1 MSGDSDSIPAS
12 PPKAGLI
19 RHGVAGLTTVSLAL
33 WAVVIFLP
41 LVILFAQAISP
52 SAKAE
57 FEISNQIFASIFRSF
72 ALAAVIAAAAV
83 LLGWVPG
90 RLLGTCRARKDLLL
104 LLLLMPLVLP
114 RYVLYYAWML
124 LLSPTTRL
132 GAYLSS
138 KPELARFVG
147 SFSSSSVLILWYWPL
162 AALLIAQG
170 WRNIDRQ
177 IWDCASLDANGF
189 QMFKRITLPLLAWPL
204 FLAFGVCFVLSL
216 SEFATFHLA
225 GIQTIGTE
233 LAVLYQLTGSESY
246 LARAAWPVSVVAL
259 ILAIVLGKS
268 SRSWVSTGHLT
279 VLSAAARGTAI
290 LAVFSRAGSPCHFEF
305 QSWRWVLLVIL
316 IGVSLIVPLSLL
328 ISNMTG
334 TQAFRQFFE
343 LHLDELSWS
352 LVIAAVAAG
361 MAYLIAFGA
370 LMLESRG
377 GVGSFSN
384 TACEVPA
391 KQGIVGG
398 GCRLL
403 SLVVRTTI
411 FLVMFVPASLVAVSL
426 LRMLSV
432 CNVPVALRQSWLIVS
447 AGQAGRFAGVA
458 LILMLL
464 TRYSH
469 EKQVSEMASLD
480 GASWFKTWWYV
491 HLPHTWPVFVGTFI
505 LIVVF
510 SITELSATMVL
521 LPAGLPNFAQRLL
534 NQMHYARDQ
543 QVIAS
548 CLVLSCL
555 FLVLTAVVVLLLRI
569 IRIRQLT
576 MLIIFTACVSGVIG
590 CDDKS
595 GLNDVPKIVDAFGRT
610 GRGQGEFIYPRAIDI
625 TGDGFLFIVD
635 KTGRIQRLGPK
646 GDFLDVIKMPLTEAG
661 KPTGLSIAPNGNLYV
676 ADTHYHR
683 VVVFSPDGKLID
695 EFGRFGQGDS
705 CFIYPTD
712 VAFSEDGRI
721 FVSEY
726 GGNDRVS
733 VFTEQG
739 DFLYCFGTA
748 GERAGQLARPS
759 ALCVDNV
766 RKCLYVVDACNHR
779 VAIYNL
785 DGKLLGYIGSA
796 GRAPGQL
803 RYPYDLALLSDGTL
817 VVCEYGN
824 NRLQLFSP
832 EGLSLAV
839 YGRAGRQ
846 LGELAYPWGLAVD
859 VRRRAFIVDAGNN
872 RIQVW
877 QL

>member
-1 MSGDSDSIPAS
+1 VSGDGDSVPAS

-19 RHGVAGLTTVSLAL
+19 RPGVAGLTIVSLAL
-33 WAVVIFLP
+33 WAVIIFLP
-41 LVILFAQAISP
+41 LVILFAQAIFTT
-52 SAKAE
+52 AE
-57 FEISNQIFASIFRSF
+57 SEISNQIFASMFRSF

-147 SFSSSSVLILWYWPL
+147 SFSSSTVLILWYWPL

-177 IWDCASLDANGF
+177 IWDSASLDADGF
-189 QMFKRITLPLLAWPL
+189 QMFKKITLPLLARPL

-233 LAVLYQLTGSESY
+233 LAVLYQLTGSESC
-246 LARAAWPVSVVAL
+246 LVRAAWPVSTVAL

-268 SRSWVSTGHLT
+268 SRSWVMP
-279 VLSAAARGTAI
+279 AAAVGTI
-290 LAVFSRAGSPCHFEF
+290 EF
-305 QSWRWVLLVIL
+305 KSQGWRWVVLFVL

-334 TQAFRQFFE
+334 TQAFQQFFE
-343 LHLDELSWS
+343 LHLDGLSWS

-370 LMLESRG
+370 LMLERRSQKSG
-377 GVGSFSN
+377 HLSSVFCPLSSVF
-384 TACEVPA
+384 
-391 KQGIVGG
+391 GG

-426 LRMLSV
+426 LRMLAV
-432 CNVPVALRQSWLIVS
+432 CNVPVALRQGWYIVS

-469 EKQVSEMASLD
+469 EKQVSEMARSD

-576 MLIIFTACVSGVIG
+576 MLMIFTVCVFGLTG

-595 GLNDVPKIVDAFGRT
+595 GLTDVPKIVDAFGRT

-625 TGDGFLFIVD
+625 TSDNGSLFIVD
-635 KTGRIQRLGPK
+635 KTGRIQRLSPK

-695 EFGRFGQGDS
+695 EFGRFGQDNS

-712 VAFSEDGRI
+712 VAFSGDGRI

-759 ALCVDNV
+759 ALCVDHV
-766 RKCLYVVDACNHR
+766 RKRLYVADACNHR

-803 RYPYDLALLSDGTL
+803 RYPYDLACFSDGTL

-832 EGLSLAV
+832 EGRSLAV

-859 VRRRAFIVDAGNN
+859 GRRRAFIVDAGNN

>member
-1 MSGDSDSIPAS
+1 VSGDSDSVPVS

-19 RHGVAGLTTVSLAL
+19 RPGVAGLTIVSLAL
-33 WAVVIFLP
+33 WAVIICLP
-41 LVILFAQAISP
+41 LVILFAQAIFET
-52 SAKAE
+52 AE
-57 FEISNQIFASIFRSF
+57 SQISTQIFASMFRSF
-72 ALAAVIAAAAV
+72 VLAAVIAAAAV

-147 SFSSSSVLILWYWPL
+147 SFSSSTVLILWYWPL

-177 IWDCASLDANGF
+177 IWDCASLDADGF
-189 QMFKRITLPLLAWPL
+189 QMFKKITLPLLARPL

-233 LAVLYQLTGSESY
+233 LAVLYQLTGSESC
-246 LARAAWPVSVVAL
+246 LAKAAWPVSTVAL

-268 SRSWVSTGHLT
+268 SHSWVLP
-279 VLSAAARGTAI
+279 AAAVGTI
-290 LAVFSRAGSPCHFEF
+290 EF
-305 QSWRWVLLVIL
+305 KSQGWWWVVLFVL
-316 IGVSLIVPLSLL
+316 IGVSLIAPLALL

-334 TQAFRQFFE
+334 TQAFQQFFE
-343 LHLDELSWS
+343 LHLDELNWS

-370 LMLESRG
+370 LMLERTG
-377 GVGSFSN
+377 RVGRFSN
-384 TACEVPA
+384 TPCEVPA

-426 LRMLSV
+426 LRMLAV
-432 CNVPVALRQSWLIVS
+432 CNVPVALRQGWYIVS

-480 GASWFKTWWYV
+480 GASRFKTWWYV

-576 MLIIFTACVSGVIG
+576 MLMIFTVCVFFSVG

-595 GLNDVPKIVDAFGRT
+595 GLNGVPKIVDAFGRT
-610 GRGQGEFIYPRAIDI
+610 GRGQGEFIYPRAIEI
-625 TGDGFLFIVD
+625 TGDSLLFIVD
-635 KTGRIQRLGPK
+635 KTGRVQRLGPQ
-646 GDFLDVIKMPLTEAG
+646 GDFLDCFKMPLTEAG

-695 EFGRFGQGDS
+695 EFGQFGQDNG

-712 VAFSEDGRI
+712 VAFSGDGRI

-759 ALCVDNV
+759 ALVG
-766 RKCLYVVDACNHR
+766 LR
-779 VAIYNL
+779 VSFVIPM
-785 DGKLLGYIGSA
+785 I
-796 GRAPGQL
+796 
-803 RYPYDLALLSDGTL
+803 
-817 VVCEYGN
+817 
-824 NRLQLFSP
+824 
-832 EGLSLAV
+832 
-839 YGRAGRQ
+839 
-846 LGELAYPWGLAVD
+846 
-859 VRRRAFIVDAGNN
+859 
-872 RIQVW
+872 
-877 QL
+877 

>member
-1 MSGDSDSIPAS
+1 MNSDNVSV
-12 PPKAGLI
+12 
-19 RHGVAGLTTVSLAL
+19 RFLTTVSLAL

-52 SAKAE
+52 AAE
-57 FEISNQIFASIFRSF
+57 LEIGNQIFASMFRSF

-90 RLLGTCRARKDLLL
+90 RLLGTCRAHKDLLL

-114 RYVLYYAWML
+114 RYVLYYAWLL

-138 KPELARFVG
+138 RGELARFVG

-162 AALLIAQG
+162 AALIIAQG
-170 WRNIDRQ
+170 WRNIEKA
-177 IWDCASLDANGF
+177 IWDCASLDADGF
-189 QMFKRITLPLLAWPL
+189 QMFKRITLPLIARPL
-204 FLAFGVCFVLSL
+204 FLAFAVCFVLSL

-246 LARAAWPVSVVAL
+246 LARAAWPVSTVAL

-268 SRSWVSTGHLT
+268 SRSWILP
-279 VLSAAARGTAI
+279 AAAVGT
-290 LAVFSRAGSPCHFEF
+290 VEFES
-305 QSWRWVLLVIL
+305 QRWRWIVLVIL
-316 IGVSLIVPLSLL
+316 IGVSLIAPLALL
-328 ISNMTG
+328 ISNMTDVRVF
-334 TQAFRQFFE
+334 QQFIN
-343 LHLDELSWS
+343 LHLDELGWS
-352 LVIAAVAAG
+352 LVIAASTAG

-370 LMLESRG
+370 LRLEKAAKA
-377 GVGSFSN
+377 GS
-384 TACEVPA
+384 TY
-391 KQGIVGG
+391 
-398 GCRLL
+398 RLI
-403 SLVVRTTI
+403 SLIVRTTI

-426 LRMLSV
+426 LRMLAV
-432 CNVPVALRQSWLIVS
+432 CNVPVALRQGWFVVS
-447 AGQAGRFAGVA
+447 AGQAGRFAGIA

-469 EKQVSEMASLD
+469 EKQVSEMALLD
-480 GASWFKTWWYV
+480 GASCFKIWWHV

-505 LIVVF
+505 LIVMF

-555 FLVLTAVVVLLLRI
+555 FFVLTAVVVLLLRI
-569 IRIRQLT
+569 IRIRRLM
-576 MLIIFTACVSGVIG
+576 MLIIFAVCLSGLTG

-595 GLNDVPKIVDAFGRT
+595 GLADVPKILDAFGRT

-625 TGDGFLFIVD
+625 TGDGSLFIVD
-635 KTGRIQRLGPK
+635 KTGRIQRLSPK
-646 GDFLDVIKMPLTEAG
+646 GNFLDLINMPLIEAG
-661 KPTGLSIAPNGNLYV
+661 KPTGLSVAPNGNLYL

-683 VVVFSPDGKLID
+683 VLVFSPDGKLID
-695 EFGRFGQGDS
+695 EFGKFGQDDS

-712 VAFSEDGRI
+712 VTFSEDGRI

-733 VFTEQG
+733 VFTEKG
-739 DFLYCFGTA
+739 NFLYCFGSA
-748 GERAGQLARPS
+748 GSGAGQLARPS
-759 ALCVDNV
+759 ALCVDHV
-766 RKCLYVVDACNHR
+766 RKCLYVADACNHR
-779 VAIYNL
+779 IAIYNL
-785 DGKLLGYIGSA
+785 DGNLLRYIGSA

-832 EGLSLAV
+832 EGHSLAV

-859 VRRRAFIVDAGNN
+859 GRRRAFIVDAGNN

>member
-1 MSGDSDSIPAS
+1 MNRDNVLV
-12 PPKAGLI
+12 KFM
-19 RHGVAGLTTVSLAL
+19 TTVSLAL

-52 SAKAE
+52 GAE
-57 FEISNQIFASIFRSF
+57 LEIGNQIFASMFRSF
-72 ALAAVIAAAAV
+72 ALAAIIAGAAV
-83 LLGWVPG
+83 LLGWIPG

-132 GAYLSS
+132 GAYLSGRG
-138 KPELARFVG
+138 ELARFVG

-177 IWDCASLDANGF
+177 IWDCASLDADGF
-189 QMFKRITLPLLAWPL
+189 QMFKRITLPLLARPL

-225 GIQTIGTE
+225 GIQTLGTE

-246 LARAAWPVSVVAL
+246 LARAAWPVSTVAL

-268 SRSWVSTGHLT
+268 SHSWVLP
-279 VLSAAARGTAI
+279 AAAIGT
-290 LAVFSRAGSPCHFEF
+290 VEFES
-305 QSWRWVLLVIL
+305 QRWRWIVLVIL
-316 IGVSLIVPLSLL
+316 IGVSLIAPLALL
-328 ISNMTG
+328 ISNMTDV
-334 TQAFRQFFE
+334 QVFKQFFR
-343 LHLDELSWS
+343 LHLDGLGWS
-352 LVIAAVAAG
+352 LVIAAAAAG

-370 LMLESRG
+370 LILEKSGRVSR
-377 GVGSFSN
+377 
-384 TACEVPA
+384 TR
-391 KQGIVGG
+391 
-398 GCRLL
+398 RLI
-403 SLVVRTTI
+403 SLIVRTTI

-426 LRMLSV
+426 LRMLAV
-432 CNVPVALRQSWLIVS
+432 CNVPMVLRQSWFIVS
-447 AGQAGRFAGVA
+447 AGQAGRFVGVA

-469 EKQVSEMASLD
+469 EKQLTEMASLD
-480 GASWFKTWWYV
+480 GASRFKIWWYV

-505 LIVVF
+505 LIVMF

-576 MLIIFTACVSGVIG
+576 MLIIFTVCVSGLTG

-595 GLNDVPKIVDAFGRT
+595 GRTDVPKILDAFGRT

-625 TGDGFLFIVD
+625 TGDGSLFIID
-635 KTGRIQRLGPK
+635 KTGRIQRLSPK
-646 GDFLDVIKMPLTEAG
+646 GEFLDFIQMPLAEAG

-683 VVVFSPDGKLID
+683 VAVFSPDGKLID
-695 EFGRFGQGDS
+695 EFGKFGQADS

-712 VAFSEDGRI
+712 VAFSRDGRI

-739 DFLYCFGTA
+739 DFLFCFGTA
-748 GERAGQLARPS
+748 GSGAGQLARPS
-759 ALCVDNV
+759 ALCMDHV
-766 RKCLYVVDACNHR
+766 RNRLYVADACNHR

-824 NRLQLFSP
+824 NRLQLFSLD
-832 EGLSLAV
+832 GRSLAV

-846 LGELAYPWGLAVD
+846 LGELAYPWGLAID
-859 VRRRAFIVDAGNN
+859 GRRRAFIVDAGNN

>member
-1 MSGDSDSIPAS
+1 MSGDSDSVPVS

-19 RHGVAGLTTVSLAL
+19 RPGVAGLTIVSLAL
-33 WAVVIFLP
+33 WAVVICLP
-41 LVILFAQAISP
+41 LVILFAQAIF
-52 SAKAE
+52 KTAE
-57 FEISNQIFASIFRSF
+57 SEISTQIFASMFRSF
-72 ALAAVIAAAAV
+72 VLAAVIAAAAV

-147 SFSSSSVLILWYWPL
+147 SFSSSTVLILWYWPL

-170 WRNIDRQ
+170 WRNIEKA
-177 IWDCASLDANGF
+177 IWDCASLDADSF
-189 QMFKRITLPLLAWPL
+189 QMFKKITLPLLARPL

-233 LAVLYQLTGSESY
+233 LAVLYQLTGSESC
-246 LARAAWPVSVVAL
+246 LARAAWPVSTVAL

-268 SRSWVSTGHLT
+268 SRSWVLP
-279 VLSAAARGTAI
+279 AAAVGTI
-290 LAVFSRAGSPCHFEF
+290 EF
-305 QSWRWVLLVIL
+305 KSQGWRWVVLFVL
-316 IGVSLIVPLSLL
+316 IGVSLIAPLALL

-334 TQAFRQFFE
+334 TYAFQQFFE

-370 LMLESRG
+370 LMLERTG
-377 GVGSFSN
+377 RVGRFSN
-384 TACEVPA
+384 TPCEVPA

-426 LRMLSV
+426 LRMLAV
-432 CNVPVALRQSWLIVS
+432 CNFPVALRQGWYIVS

-505 LIVVF
+505 LIVIF

-576 MLIIFTACVSGVIG
+576 MLMIFAVCVSFSVG

-595 GLNDVPKIVDAFGRT
+595 GLTDVPKIVDAFGRT

-625 TGDGFLFIVD
+625 TSDNGLLFIVD
-635 KTGRIQRLGPK
+635 KTGRIQRLSPE
-646 GDFLDVIKMPLTEAG
+646 GDFLDCFKMPLTEAG

-683 VVVFSPDGKLID
+683 VVVFSTDGKLID
-695 EFGRFGQGDS
+695 EFGRFGQDDS

-712 VAFSEDGRI
+712 VAFSGDGRI

-733 VFTEQG
+733 VFTERG
-739 DFLYCFGTA
+739 DFLYCFGAA

-759 ALCVDNV
+759 ALCVDHM
-766 RKCLYVVDACNHR
+766 RKRLYVADACNHR

-803 RYPYDLALLSDGTL
+803 RYPYDLACFSDGTL

-832 EGLSLAV
+832 EGRSLAV

-859 VRRRAFIVDAGNN
+859 GRRRAFIVDAGNN

>member
-1 MSGDSDSIPAS
+1 VNSDNVSV
-12 PPKAGLI
+12 
-19 RHGVAGLTTVSLAL
+19 RFLTTVSLAL

-52 SAKAE
+52 AAE
-57 FEISNQIFASIFRSF
+57 LEIGNQIFASMFRSF

-90 RLLGTCRARKDLLL
+90 RLLGTCRAHKDLLL

-114 RYVLYYAWML
+114 RYVLYYAWLL

-138 KPELARFVG
+138 RGELARFVG

-162 AALLIAQG
+162 AALIIAQG
-170 WRNIDRQ
+170 WRNIEKA
-177 IWDCASLDANGF
+177 IWDCASLDADGF
-189 QMFKRITLPLLAWPL
+189 QMFKRITLPLIARPL
-204 FLAFGVCFVLSL
+204 FLAFAVCFVLSL

-246 LARAAWPVSVVAL
+246 LARAAWPVSTVAL

-268 SRSWVSTGHLT
+268 SRSWILP
-279 VLSAAARGTAI
+279 AAAVGT
-290 LAVFSRAGSPCHFEF
+290 VEFES
-305 QSWRWVLLVIL
+305 QRWRWIVLVIL
-316 IGVSLIVPLSLL
+316 IGVSLIAPLALL
-328 ISNMTG
+328 ISNMTDVRVF
-334 TQAFRQFFE
+334 QQFIN
-343 LHLDELSWS
+343 LHLDELGWS
-352 LVIAAVAAG
+352 LVIAASTAG

-370 LMLESRG
+370 LRLEKAAKA
-377 GVGSFSN
+377 GS
-384 TACEVPA
+384 TY
-391 KQGIVGG
+391 
-398 GCRLL
+398 RLI
-403 SLVVRTTI
+403 SLIVRTTI

-426 LRMLSV
+426 LRMLAV
-432 CNVPVALRQSWLIVS
+432 CNVPVALRQGWFVVS
-447 AGQAGRFAGVA
+447 AGQAGRFAGIA

-469 EKQVSEMASLD
+469 EKQVSEMALLD
-480 GASWFKTWWYV
+480 GASCFKIWWHV

-505 LIVVF
+505 LIVMF

-555 FLVLTAVVVLLLRI
+555 FFVLTAVVVLLLRI
-569 IRIRQLT
+569 IRIRRLM
-576 MLIIFTACVSGVIG
+576 MLIIFAVCLSGLTG

-595 GLNDVPKIVDAFGRT
+595 GLADVPKILDAFGRT

-625 TGDGFLFIVD
+625 TGDGSLFIVD
-635 KTGRIQRLGPK
+635 KTGRIQRLSPK
-646 GDFLDVIKMPLTEAG
+646 GNFLDLINMPLIEAG
-661 KPTGLSIAPNGNLYV
+661 KPTGLSVAPNGNLYL

-683 VVVFSPDGKLID
+683 VLVFSPDGKLID
-695 EFGRFGQGDS
+695 EFGKFGQDDS

-712 VAFSEDGRI
+712 VTFSEDGRI

-733 VFTEQG
+733 VFTEKG
-739 DFLYCFGTA
+739 NFLYCFGSA
-748 GERAGQLARPS
+748 GSGAGQLARPS
-759 ALCVDNV
+759 ALCVDHV
-766 RKCLYVVDACNHR
+766 RKCLYVADACNHR
-779 VAIYNL
+779 IAIYNL
-785 DGKLLGYIGSA
+785 DGNLLRYIGSA

-832 EGLSLAV
+832 EGHSLAV

-859 VRRRAFIVDAGNN
+859 GRRRAFIVDAGNN

>member
-1 MSGDSDSIPAS
+1 MSGDGDSVPV
-12 PPKAGLI
+12 
-19 RHGVAGLTTVSLAL
+19 RFLTIVSLAL
-33 WAVVIFLP
+33 WAVVICLP
-41 LVILFAQAISP
+41 LVILFAQAIFTT
-52 SAKAE
+52 AE
-57 FEISNQIFASIFRSF
+57 LEISTQIFASMFRSF
-72 ALAAVIAAAAV
+72 VLAAVIAAAAV

-147 SFSSSSVLILWYWPL
+147 SFSSSTVLILWYWPL

-170 WRNIDRQ
+170 WRNINQQ

-189 QMFKRITLPLLAWPL
+189 QMFKKITLPLLARPL

-246 LARAAWPVSVVAL
+246 LARAAWPVSAVAL

-268 SRSWVSTGHLT
+268 SRSWVLP
-279 VLSAAARGTAI
+279 VAAVGTI
-290 LAVFSRAGSPCHFEF
+290 EF
-305 QSWRWVLLVIL
+305 KSQGWRWVVLFVL
-316 IGVSLIVPLSLL
+316 IGVSLIAPLALL

-334 TQAFRQFFE
+334 TQAFQQFFE

-370 LMLESRG
+370 LMLERTG
-377 GVGSFSN
+377 RVGRFSN
-384 TACEVPA
+384 TTCEVPA

-398 GCRLL
+398 ACRLL

-426 LRMLSV
+426 LRMLAV
-432 CNVPVALRQSWLIVS
+432 CNVPVVLRQGWYIVS

-491 HLPHTWPVFVGTFI
+491 HLPHTWPVFVGTLI

-576 MLIIFTACVSGVIG
+576 MLIIFAVCVSGLIG

-595 GLNDVPKIVDAFGRT
+595 GLTDVPKIVDAFGRT

-625 TGDGFLFIVD
+625 TDNGLLFIVD
-635 KTGRIQRLGPK
+635 KTGRIQRLSPE

-695 EFGRFGQGDS
+695 EFGRFGQDDS

-712 VAFSEDGRI
+712 VAFSGDGRI

-733 VFTEQG
+733 VFTEWG
-739 DFLYCFGTA
+739 DFLYCFGAA
-748 GERAGQLARPS
+748 GSGAGQLARPS

-766 RKCLYVVDACNHR
+766 RKRLYVADACNHR

-785 DGKLLGYIGSA
+785 DGKLIGYIGSA

-803 RYPYDLALLSDGTL
+803 RYPYDLAVLPDGTL

-832 EGLSLAV
+832 EGRSLTV

-859 VRRRAFIVDAGNN
+859 GRRRAFIVDAGNN